1 MAPLRPFKSE
11 VLEVKV
17 FQSTFNCVRNFFG
30 KAGSL
35 GVDTYP
41 AILTTVV

>member
-1 MAPLRPFKSE
+1 MAPLWPFKSE
-11 VLEVKV
+11 VLEVKF
-17 FQSTFNCVRNFFG
+17 FQSSINCVRNFIG

-41 AILTTVV
+41 AILTTMV